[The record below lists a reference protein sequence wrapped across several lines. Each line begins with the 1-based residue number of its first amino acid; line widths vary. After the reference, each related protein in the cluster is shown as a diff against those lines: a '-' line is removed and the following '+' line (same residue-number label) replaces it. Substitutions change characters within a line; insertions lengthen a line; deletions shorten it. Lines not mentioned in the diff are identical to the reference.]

1 MLHKRL
7 LRLPRLL
14 RRKLRVA
21 RRHLSVRLARKRRVS
36 ELAADEAT
44 CSSRTVK
51 KRLLPDEQDN
61 AAVSGAGLEEDA
73 DLSKASKPTHS
84 SASSIWLSELVPD
97 AILPPQ
103 AKLRSPEPA
112 VELSRLKAV
121 KALRHKLRMLCSR
134 NSTAV
139 PLLAFE
145 RWHARAMLHENRMQ
159 KRRTEPLLPAVEGCE
174 DPGIVRDLERAY
186 MESETASAVAR
197 DFNAAACAAAQ
208 RLRETG
214 DDKHPSMDARTGVH
228 AVFKKDSVDLSLGKG
243 GKPFFSLNTLHYEKL
258 SCLHQRNAVSEDREE
273 DLQLFHARLFC
284 MLVCMDSL
292 GGSGYQAAL
301 PPSAF
306 RLLHQRL
313 GVSLECFASP
323 LNCTLPAFC
332 SLLPHVDAAF
342 GSRGSFFEIWP
353 SEGSFEMNPPFVPE
367 IMTAAVE
374 HAEELLKN
382 SKGPMSFAIF
392 VPAWKK
398 VACWD
403 QLGRSQWLRGKI
415 IEIAAHEHA
424 FCDGAQHKAASHY
437 RPSSFDTAVAFL
449 QNDAGARRW
458 PVTPQFLDDLRAS
471 VAATGERAVPS
482 LNRWENRG
490 SSMGGRASKGKH
502 KGKDKGKGGAKGKA
516 KGKHKGKGDGKDKG
530 KGKGRGW
537 GTDQ

>member
-7 LRLPRLL
+7 LRSPRLFRLPRLFRRRL
-14 RRKLRVA
+14 RIA
-21 RRHLSVRLARKRRVS
+21 RRHLSVRLARKRNVS
-36 ELAADEAT
+36 EFNTDSNIYSSRAVKRQRLADEQ
-44 CSSRTVK
+44 V
-51 KRLLPDEQDN
+51 N
-61 AAVSGAGLEEDA
+61 VVVSTEDHVEGADA
-73 DLSKASKPTHS
+73 RQASKFTS
-84 SASSIWLSELVPD
+84 TSASSIWLSDLVPN
-97 AILPPQ
+97 AALPPR
-103 AKLRSPEPA
+103 ARKSSPQPA

-134 NSTAV
+134 NSIAV

-145 RWHARAMLHENRMQ
+145 RWHARAMLHENRMHRQ
-159 KRRTEPLLPAVEGCE
+159 HVEPLLPAVEGCE
-174 DPGIVRDLERAY
+174 DPGLIRDLERAY
-186 MESETASAVAR
+186 MESDSASTVAR
-197 DFNAAACAAAQ
+197 DFNAASCAAAQ
-208 RLRETG
+208 KLRESV
-214 DDKHPSMDARTGVH
+214 DDKHSGVGVH
-228 AVFKKDSVDLSLGKG
+228 AVFKKESLDLSLGKG
-243 GKPFFSLNTLHYEKL
+243 GKPFFSLNTSHYDKL
-258 SCLHQRNAVSEDREE
+258 LLLHQRNSESADLEE
-273 DLQLFHARLFC
+273 DLQLFHAELFC
-284 MLVCMDSL
+284 MLVCMESI

-313 GVSLECFASP
+313 GVSMECFASP

-374 HAEELLKN
+374 HAEELLSS

-403 QLGRSQWLRGKI
+403 QLVRSKWLRGPI
-415 IEIAAHEHA
+415 EEIAAHEHA

-449 QNDAGARRW
+449 QNDAGASRW
-458 PVTPQFLDDLRAS
+458 PVTTEFLEELRAA

-490 SSMGGRASKGKH
+490 ASKGGRAN
-502 KGKDKGKGGAKGKA
+502 KGKGKGKL
-516 KGKHKGKGDGKDKG
+516 KGKGDGKGKSKDKDKG
-530 KGKGRGW
+530 KSKEKGTGRGW
-537 GTDQ
+537 G